1 MLDQQIKK
9 KSAGGGFYPQVKTN
23 STTQAKAGLKDTV
36 EIKNTDA
43 EEEDASADINSA
55 PLLTERV

>member
-9 KSAGGGFYPQVKTN
+9 KIAGGSFYSQVKAN
-23 STTQAKAGLKDTV
+23 STTQAKAGLKDTA

-55 PLLTERV
+55 ALLTERV